1 MTRHYPFSMK
11 QKMNVAIQA
20 YNSKKIHEDCLSCGY
35 NIVHPLCPEC
45 IAKGFKQWLL
55 RFPKDE
61 ADLRKKV
68 NKFLKTHKDTD
79 GHSKKCASCG
89 KQNVHTCPYCFTEYL
104 YGITKEA
111 GLGVRALSEFLFIFN
126 FDFEHNGYSR
136 ELEAFGGY

>member
-1 MTRHYPFSMK
+1 MK

-20 YNSKKIHEDCLSCGY
+20 YNNGIHEDCLSCGY
-35 NIVHPLCPEC
+35 NIEHPLCPEC
-45 IAKGFKQWLL
+45 IYKGFKQWLK

-61 ADLRKKV
+61 EKIRKQV
-68 NKFLKTHKDTD
+68 NKFLRAHRHLN
-79 GHSKKCASCG
+79 GSSKKCASCG
-89 KQNVHTCPYCFTEYL
+89 KQNVHICPYCFTEYL
-104 YGITKEA
+104 YKITKEA